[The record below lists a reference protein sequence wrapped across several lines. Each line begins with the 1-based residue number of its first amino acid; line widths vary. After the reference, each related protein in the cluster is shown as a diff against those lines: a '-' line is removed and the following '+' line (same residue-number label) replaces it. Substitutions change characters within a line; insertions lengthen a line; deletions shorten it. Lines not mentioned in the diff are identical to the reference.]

1 MNNEQDNSSQ
11 VEIIALDFYDGAKEG
26 FALSIG
32 NLGPSYFKL
41 IAWDENQDQ
50 RLFVVI
56 SIAKLIFD
64 KIFGLLSLS
73 NDKPVSKVWLPNWAF
88 RNNKDEDEANKIID
102 SCMNEL
108 KSKGVL
114 VLGDQIDSES
124 ISMFT
129 INDSLLRSVEDA
141 IQKPEGIDG
150 WLERLKGKCD

>member
-1 MNNEQDNSSQ
+1 MNNEQDSSQ

-26 FALSIG
+26 FSLSIG

-50 RLFVVI
+50 RLFVVV

-64 KIFGLLSLS
+64 TIFGLLSLG
-73 NDKPVSKVWLPNWAF
+73 NDKPLSKVWLPNWAF
-88 RNNKDEDEANKIID
+88 RNDKDEDEANKIVD
-102 SCMNEL
+102 SCMSEL

-129 INDSLLRSVEDA
+129 INDSLLRSVENA
-141 IQKPEGIDG
+141 IQKPERLDG
-150 WLERLKGKCD
+150 WLKRLKGK